1 MRFEELELKKGLQ
14 AGVDAMG
21 FSHPTPI
28 QADAFKVVRS
38 GRDVIGIAQ
47 TGTGKTLAYLLPL
60 IQDLPFSKEGLPRV
74 LVVVPTREL
83 VVQVVEEARRL
94 TEFLS
99 VRVVG
104 AYGGVNIKTQKAEI
118 QEGVDIL
125 VGTPGRLMDL
135 GFSGVP
141 KLKSVKKLVIDEVD
155 EMLALG
161 FRTQIKN
168 LLDLLPQKRQ
178 NLLFS
183 ASMTDEVE
191 ELIETF
197 FNPPVKIEETVT
209 GTPVEK
215 IDQRAYTVPN
225 FNTKVNLL
233 VELLR
238 TDETMQKVLVFAGTK
253 RFADLLGERLEAA
266 LDAPV
271 GVIHSNKSQN
281 YRLRQVEQF
290 DDGTLRVLIASDII
304 ARGLDFADI
313 THVVNFHVPDIPINY
328 MHRVGR
334 TGRADKQ
341 GVALLF
347 EGENEG
353 DYRTAIETLMGTN
366 IREYPVPEGVVFVD
380 ELIPEEEVQE
390 VGGDVNYL
398 PGSKRRSP
406 GGGGAF
412 HEKKLKN
419 TKVNRAKDK
428 RRARMLEKKKAKR
441 KKK

>member
-1 MRFEELELKKGLQ
+1 MRFEDLQLKKHLQ
-14 AGVDAMG
+14 QAIDEMG

-28 QADAFKVVRS
+28 QADAYKVVRS

-60 IQDLPFSKEGLPRV
+60 IQDLPFSKEGVPRV

-83 VVQVVEEARRL
+83 VVQVVEEAERL
-94 TEFLS
+94 TKYLS

-104 AYGGVNIKTQKAEI
+104 AYGGVNIKTQKAAI

-141 KLKSVKKLVIDEVD
+141 KMKSVKKLVIDEVD
-155 EMLALG
+155 EMLNLG

-168 LLDLLPQKRQ
+168 LLDLLPPKRQ

-183 ASMTDEVE
+183 ASMTDDVE
-191 ELIETF
+191 RLIEDF
-197 FNPPVKIEETVT
+197 FNFPVKIEETVT

-225 FNTKVNLL
+225 FNSKVNLL

-238 TDETMQKVLVFAGTK
+238 TDEEMRKVLVFAGTK
-253 RFADLLGERLEAA
+253 RMADLLGERLEAA
-266 LDAPV
+266 LEDAV

-281 YRLRQVEQF
+281 YRLRQVEAF
-290 DDGTLRVLIASDII
+290 ENGTLRVLIASDII
-304 ARGLDFADI
+304 ARGLDFSDVS
-313 THVVNFHVPDIPINY
+313 HVVNFETPDIPINY

-334 TGRADKQ
+334 TGRAEKQ
-341 GVALLF
+341 GIALLF
-347 EGENEG
+347 EGEKEG
-353 DYRTAIETLMGTN
+353 EYRTAIEELMDMR
-366 IREYPVPEGVVFVD
+366 IREYPIPEGVEFVD
-380 ELIPEEEVQE
+380 ELIPEEEE
-390 VGGDVNYL
+390 AVGGDINYL
-398 PGSKRRSP
+398 PGSSRRSP
-406 GGGGAF
+406 AGGGAF
-412 HEKKLKN
+412 HDKKLKN
-419 TKVNRAKDK
+419 TKVNRAKEK
-428 RRARMLEKKKAKR
+428 RRARMLEKKQAKR
-441 KKK
+441 KKKK

>member
-1 MRFEELELKKGLQ
+1 MLFTDLPLKKHLQ
-14 AGVDAMG
+14 AAVDEMG

-28 QADAFKVVRS
+28 QADAFSVVRS

-60 IQDLPFSKEGLPRV
+60 IQDLPFSKEGVPRV

-94 TEFLS
+94 TQFLS

-141 KLKSVKKLVIDEVD
+141 KLRSVKKLVIDEVD
-155 EMLALG
+155 EMLNLG

-168 LLDLLPQKRQ
+168 LLDLLPEKRQ

-183 ASMTDEVE
+183 ATMTDEVE
-191 ELIETF
+191 SLIDEF
-197 FNPPVKIEETVT
+197 FNRPVKIEETVT

-225 FNTKVNLL
+225 FNSKVNLL
-233 VELLR
+233 VHLLQH
-238 TDETMQKVLVFAGTK
+238 DDAMQKVLVFAGTK
-253 RFADLLGERLEAA
+253 RLADLLGERLEDQ

-281 YRLRQVEQF
+281 YRLRMVEQF
-290 DDGTLRVLIASDII
+290 EDGALRVLIASDII
-304 ARGLDFADI
+304 ARGLDFSDV
-313 THVVNFHVPDIPINY
+313 THVVNFATPDIPINY

-334 TGRADKQ
+334 TGRAEKQ

-347 EGENEG
+347 EGEKEG
-353 DYRTAIETLMGTN
+353 PYREAIEALMERR
-366 IREYPVPEGVVFVD
+366 IREYPIPAGVELSD
-380 ELIPEEEVQE
+380 ELIPEELDVET
-390 VGGDVNYL
+390 GGDINYL
-398 PGSKRRSP
+398 PGSKRRRP
-406 GGGGAF
+406 TGGGAF
-412 HEKKLKN
+412 HDKKSKN
-419 TKVNRAKDK
+419 QKVNRAKEK
-428 RRARMLEKKKAKR
+428 RRARMLEKKQAKR